1 MKMTLPGM
9 TEHPDLNFLFLK
21 FYRDARDIFFDD
33 VELESVYGG
42 FPGSKLC
49 GGRNSFGVRMP
60 LDEIER
66 LVDRYNALGVACNVT
81 FTNQF
86 ADDGLIDSD
95 GYSRAIMDLFARLGE
110 PRTVARVPFP
120 GLETGTC
127 EEEGVRNG
135 IVLYTDALENY
146 VKAHYAGLML
156 ISSTTKGLDT
166 ASAVNADLKRF
177 DRVVL
182 NYNFTKSSS
191 FVCQIEERAR
201 LEIMVNEYCSLACPH
216 REEHY
221 AQTSRDQMR
230 GKPSGFICR
239 HEPEPQ
245 ALGFM
250 AGLVEGSVFLK
261 NAEIRCYV
269 EDYGIRHFKI
279 VGRGLARYDVVD
291 SYLYYLIKPEHW
303 YEVRDYLIH
312 HGYL

>member
-49 GGRNSFGVRMP
+49 GGRNSFGARMP

-66 LVDRYNALGVACNVT
+66 LVDRYNTLGAACNVT

-86 ADDGLIDSD
+86 ADDELIGSD
-95 GYSRAIMDLFARLGE
+95 GYGRAIMDLFARLGE
-110 PRTVARVPFP
+110 QS
-120 GLETGTC
+120 TGTRAPSLGPEADVC
-127 EEEGVRNG
+127 QEEGVKNG
-135 IVLYTDALENY
+135 IILYTGALENY
-146 VKAHYAGLML
+146 VKAHYAGLTL

-166 ASAVNADLKRF
+166 ASAVNADLERL

-182 NYNFTKSSS
+182 NYNLTKSPS
-191 FVCQIEERAR
+191 FIREIGERDR
-201 LEIMVNEYCSLACPH
+201 LEVMVNEYCSLACPY

-221 AQTSRDQMR
+221 AQTSRDQMQ

-239 HEPEPQ
+239 HEPESQ
-245 ALGFM
+245 SFGFL
-250 AGLVEGSVFLK
+250 AGLVEGAVFLK

-269 EDYGIRHFKI
+269 EDYGIQHFKI
-279 VGRGLARYDVVD
+279 VGRGLARYDVID

-312 HGYL
+312 HSYL